1 MSGVG
6 KLRGTYAKS
15 EERRREILEAAL
27 EVFAVSG
34 FRSGSIRDVAERVGM
49 SEAGLLYHFPT
60 KNVLLTAV
68 LDERDEIARR
78 IVPSGDDGLATVLG
92 LVTLAEY
99 NMTIPGVVELFCVLS
114 AEATAA
120 DHPAHDYFVQRY
132 EAVRSLTG
140 RAFEIIA
147 AGGLLRDG
155 IDPEAAS
162 RNIIAL
168 MDGLQVQWLLDRNS
182 VDMPEEIRQFI
193 RGVLTVDI

>member
-6 KLRGTYAKS
+6 KLRGSYAKS

-78 IVPSGDDGLATVLG
+78 IVPNGEDGLATVLG

-140 RAFEIIA
+140 RAFGLLAER
-147 AGGLLRDG
+147 GLLRQG

-162 RNIIAL
+162 RNVIAL

>member
-6 KLRGTYAKS
+6 KLRGSYAKS

-68 LDERDEIARR
+68 LDERDEIGRR
-78 IVPSGDDGLATVLG
+78 FVPSGEDGLATVLG

-140 RAFEIIA
+140 RAFGLLAER
-147 AGGLLRDG
+147 GLLRQG

-162 RNIIAL
+162 RNVIAL